1 MNLEITEKNGVKLA
15 HVTNDTVVVKDMWS
29 ALDLVIIVRGKAGVK
44 NFTISKDLIAP
55 ELFDR
60 ATGFAE
66 KIQAKLQKFG
76 MRCAIW
82 GDFSEYKDQ
91 AFIDFMDTCNTGDT
105 LFFVPDRET
114 GAERL
119 SISLL

>member
-105 LFFVPDRET
+105 LFFVSDRET

>member
-1 MNLEITEKNGVKLA
+1 MNIEITEKNGVKLA
-15 HVTNDTVVVKDMWS
+15 HVTNDTVVLKDVWS
-29 ALDLVIIVRGKAGVK
+29 ALDLVIMVRGKAGVK

-55 ELFDR
+55 ELYDR

-76 MRCAIW
+76 MRCAIY
-82 GDFSEYKDQ
+82 GDFSEFKDQ
-91 AFIDFMDTCNTGDT
+91 AFIDFMDNCNRGDT
-105 LFFVPDRET
+105 LFFVPDREI